1 MIGVTLLALRL
12 ILALLLYIFLGW
24 ALLTI
29 WKDIHLQSERLG
41 LARLPS
47 LTLQP
52 LQAGEP
58 NLYHF
63 NVPEITVGRD
73 PVCDCAFDD
82 QTLSAHHARLVYRQE
97 QWWVEDLGS
106 TNGTF
111 LNDQQVSIP
120 TVLTNG
126 DKIRFGIVTLK
137 VLL

>member
-24 ALLTI
+24 ALITI
-29 WKDIHLQSERLG
+29 WKDIRLQSERLG

-52 LQAGEP
+52 LQAVAT

-73 PVCDCAFDD
+73 RKSV
-82 QTLSAHHARLVYRQE
+82 V
-97 QWWVEDLGS
+97 
-106 TNGTF
+106 
-111 LNDQQVSIP
+111 
-120 TVLTNG
+120 
-126 DKIRFGIVTLK
+126 
-137 VLL
+137 